1 MPFSASVVFFGNS
14 LKGQQAFNHTEVLVK
29 LLSDN
34 YAPLV
39 GDNYAPEKIRVI
51 IPVGGKA
58 TRLLPLTAETSKAC
72 LRLLNRPLVE
82 FSLLSLASQG
92 IRNFI
97 FGVKGY
103 TNYRD
108 LYDYFESGV
117 GFSARYNIKPR
128 IHIKYQPNV
137 PDLGSADSA
146 RINIDY
152 YELNNP
158 IFAVQGDNIFDIKV
172 KSLIDFHK
180 EKCSCLTIVLREVD
194 NVEGLG
200 IADIDKNGRIQRFV
214 EKPLPKDAPSNLAN
228 TGLYVL
234 SPDIRKIFKEKGI
247 QQIIKEKNRLDF
259 GYDFIPYV
267 ISTGRA
273 VYGYTLKGSWFD
285 VGTPKSYL
293 EAMKNLLGGGFSTLN
308 DFGGRLNKDTPI
320 WVQGESTDSEKR
332 RQEIIQKIKQ
342 KKILIEGSVLIG
354 RHCQIEDGAR
364 IVNSC
369 IDDFT
374 RIGKNA
380 VVTNSAV
387 MDRVII
393 GENAE
398 IYDSIIGR
406 HVAVNSSCHKP
417 TKITA
422 ISVIAD
428 DVILEEGCSLSATKI
443 YPHQTISG
451 EFQNQTII
459 AN

>member
-1 MPFSASVVFFGNS
+1 M
-14 LKGQQAFNHTEVLVK
+14 
-29 LLSDN
+29 SDN
-34 YAPLV
+34 YAPLL

-82 FSLLSLASQG
+82 FSLLSLANQG

-108 LYDYFESGV
+108 LFDYFESGY
-117 GFSARYNIKPR
+117 GFSARYDIKPR

-137 PDLGSADSA
+137 DDLGSADSA
-146 RINIDY
+146 RINMDY
-152 YELNNP
+152 YELSN
-158 IFAVQGDNIFDIKV
+158 IVFAVQGDNIFDINL
-172 KSLIDFHK
+172 KSLFDYHK
-180 EKCSCLTIVLREVD
+180 EKCSVLTIVLREVD

-200 IADIDKNGRIQRFV
+200 IADIDKDGRIRRFV
-214 EKPLPKDAPSNLAN
+214 EKPSARDAPSNLAN

-234 SPDIRKIFKEKGI
+234 SPEVKKIFKEKGV
-247 QQIIKEKNRLDF
+247 QQIIKERNRLDF

-267 ISTGRA
+267 IECGRP
-273 VYGYTLKGSWFD
+273 VYGYTLKGNWFD
-285 VGTPKSYL
+285 VGTPKNYL
-293 EAMKNLLGGGFSTLN
+293 EAMKKLLYGGFPTLN
-308 DFGGRLNKDTPI
+308 DFGGRIEDRSLV
-320 WVQGESTDSEKR
+320 WVQGESGDSEKR
-332 RQEIIQKIKQ
+332 RQEIIWKIKQ
-342 KKILIEGSVLIG
+342 KKITIEGAVLIG
-354 RHCQIEDGAR
+354 RHCEIEDGAR
-364 IVNSC
+364 IVDSS
-369 IDDFT
+369 IDNFT

-380 VVTNSAV
+380 LVVNSSI

-398 IYDSIIGR
+398 VYDSIVGR
-406 HVAVNSSCHKP
+406 HVVVSSSPRFP

-422 ISVIAD
+422 VSVIAD
-428 DVILEEGCSLSATKI
+428 DVKLEEGCTVAATKI
-443 YPHQTISG
+443 YPHQTIRG

>member
-1 MPFSASVVFFGNS
+1 
-14 LKGQQAFNHTEVLVK
+14 VK
-29 LLSDN
+29 RLSDN

-108 LYDYFESGV
+108 LNDYFESGY
-117 GFSARYNIKPR
+117 GFSAKYNIKPR

-146 RINIDY
+146 KINMEY

-158 IFAVQGDNIFDIKV
+158 VFAVQGDNIFDIKV
-172 KSLIDFHK
+172 KNLLDFHK
-180 EKCSCLTIVLREVD
+180 EKGACLTIVLREVD

-200 IADIDKNGRIQRFV
+200 IADIDKNNRIQCFV
-214 EKPLPKDAPSNLAN
+214 EKPSAKDAPSNLAN

-234 SPDIRKIFKEKGI
+234 SPEVKKIFKEKGI

-267 ISTGRA
+267 IQTGRP

-285 VGTPKSYL
+285 VGTPKNYL
-293 EAMKNLLGGGFSTLN
+293 EAMKKLLNGGFPTLS
-308 DFGGRLNKDTPI
+308 DFGGRLNETDPI
-320 WVQGESTDSEKR
+320 WVQGESNDSEKR
-332 RQEIIQKIKQ
+332 RLEIIQKIKQ
-342 KKILIEGSVLIG
+342 KKITLEGAVLIG

-369 IDDFT
+369 IDNFT

-380 VVTNSAV
+380 VVANSAV

-398 IYDSIIGR
+398 VYDSIIGR

-417 TKITA
+417 TRITA
-422 ISVIAD
+422 VSVIAD
-428 DVILEEGCSLSATKI
+428 DVTLDEGCSLTATKV
-443 YPHQTISG
+443 YPHQHVRG
-451 EFQNQTII
+451 EFQSQTII